1 MSGTEP
7 ARVVIIRAAA
17 ANLTDVHLR
26 APLQLWAGFECT
38 LNRVGDVQH
47 DQLELTGHYRRL
59 DDIDRVAAL
68 GIRTVRYPILWERVE
83 AQRAGGAPFAWH
95 DAVMARM
102 RALGI
107 DPIVGL
113 VHHGSGPFGTSLLD
127 DGFADGLATFARE
140 VAERYPWVTR
150 YTPVNEP
157 LTTARFSALYGAWY
171 PHVRDDAS
179 FLRAALSQV
188 RATRL
193 AMAAIRAVQPDA
205 QLVQT
210 EDLGRTHATPALR
223 YQAEFENERRWLTF
237 DLLMGRVVPGHAMHA
252 YTRWCGI
259 HDAEI
264 AHAVGDGCAP
274 SIIGINHYATSE
286 RFIDERLERYP
297 PQTYGGNHR
306 HRYADVEAVRVL
318 EHGAAGPRAMLLD
331 AWERYGLP
339 VAVTEA
345 HLGCTREQQLRWLVE
360 VWDAARDA
368 RAQGADI
375 RAVTAWAV
383 LGTRDWNSL
392 VTRLEGHYESGLFD
406 IRSSSPRPTALARL
420 AHSLATTG
428 TAAHPALGA
437 PGWWRCADRVLY
449 PERDDGVRGT
459 GARRDG
465 ATAPGRPILIAG
477 ASGTLGR
484 AFARLCGA
492 RGLAVRALSRHE
504 LDVTDRG
511 AVERAIK
518 EHDAWALVNAAGY
531 VRVDDAERNP
541 LACRGLNA
549 LAAEKL
555 ARACGKMGIPLV
567 TFSSDLVFDGRKGM
581 SYVEADRPAPLNVYG
596 RSKAE
601 CEARVLSV
609 NSAALVV
616 RTAAFF
622 GPWDDWNFVTR
633 TLASLALGVPVDV
646 ADDLVVS
653 PTYVPDLVH
662 ATLDLLI
669 DGERGIWHL
678 ANRGEC
684 SWAELA
690 RMAARSADLDE
701 TLIRARSH
709 TALGLVARRPRR
721 APLSSERGW
730 IMPPLEHALGAYAQD
745 RPWLRLVADD
755 DLVMSGENS
764 SVD

>member
-1 MSGTEP
+1 M
-7 ARVVIIRAAA
+7 
-17 ANLTDVHLR
+17 
-26 APLQLWAGFECT
+26 APLELWAGFECT
-38 LNRVGDVQH
+38 LNRVGEVQH

-59 DDIDRVAAL
+59 DDLDRLAAL
-68 GIRTVRYPILWERVE
+68 GIRTIRYPILWERVE
-83 AQRAGGAPFAWH
+83 AQRADGAPFAWH
-95 DAVMARM
+95 DAVMTRL
-102 RALGI
+102 RVLGI

-113 VHHGSGPFGTSLLD
+113 VHHGSGPFGTHLLD

-171 PHVRDDAS
+171 PHLRDDAS
-179 FLRAALSQV
+179 FLRATLNQV
-188 RATRL
+188 RAIRH
-193 AMAAIRAVQPDA
+193 AMTAIRAVQPDA

-210 EDLGRTHATPALR
+210 EDLGRTHSTPALD
-223 YQAEFENERRWLTF
+223 YQAAFENERRWLTF
-237 DLLMGRVVPGHAMHA
+237 DLLMGRVVPTHAMHA
-252 YTRWCGI
+252 YARWCGI
-259 HDAEI
+259 SDAEI
-264 AHAVGDGCAP
+264 ADAMGDGCPP
-274 SIIGINHYATSE
+274 SIIGVNHYATSE

-318 EHGAAGPRAMLLD
+318 EHGAVGPRVMLLD

-339 VAVTEA
+339 VAMTEA
-345 HLGCTREQQLRWLVE
+345 HLGCTREQQLRWLAE

-368 RAQGADI
+368 RAQGADV
-375 RAVTAWAV
+375 RAVTAWAA
-383 LGTRDWNSL
+383 LGTHDWNSL
-392 VTRLEGHYESGLFD
+392 VTRLDGHYEPGLFD
-406 IRSSSPRPTALARL
+406 VRSPSPRPTALARL
-420 AHSLATTG
+420 ARSLATTG
-428 TAAHPALGA
+428 NAAHPALGA

-449 PERDDGVRGT
+449 PERDGERGT
-459 GARRDG
+459 NPGG
-465 ATAPGRPILIAG
+465 GTTASGRPILIAG

-484 AFARLCGA
+484 AFARLCAA
-492 RGLAVRALSRHE
+492 RGLAYRALSRRE
-504 LDVTDRG
+504 LDITDRG
-511 AVERAIK
+511 AVERTIA

-531 VRVDDAERNP
+531 VRVDDAERDP

-555 ARACGKMGIPLV
+555 ARACGKMGVPLV
-567 TFSSDLVFDGRKGM
+567 AFSSDLVFNGEKGGA
-581 SYVEADRPAPLNVYG
+581 YVESDRAAPLNVYG
-596 RSKAE
+596 RSKVE

-609 NSAALVV
+609 NSAALIV

-633 TLASLALGVPVDV
+633 SLASLALGVPVDA

-678 ANRGEC
+678 ASRGEC

-690 RMAARSADLDE
+690 RLAARAADLDE

-709 TALGLVARRPRR
+709 SELGLAARRPRR
-721 APLSSERGW
+721 VPLSSERGW
-730 IMPPLEHALGAYAQD
+730 IMPPLEHALSGYVQD
-745 RPWLRLVADD
+745 RPWLRLLPDA
-755 DLVMSGENS
+755 DLVMSG
-764 SVD
+764 